1 LRKTNILVV
10 GSALAALWSASP
22 VLAANAVGQ
31 ALQDQATAAGY
42 QNSGQYIASDIYG
55 NNSTPNGGPGNGS
68 LPSWSPGPHV
78 CGTAGDCAGPT
89 ADGSSMGGLIAP
101 TVSNGNA
108 SPEYKA
114 TPHDFSAPHL

>member
-1 LRKTNILVV
+1 MTIKTSLLALTAVATLAIA
-10 GSALAALWSASP
+10 SPALAG
-22 VLAANAVGQ
+22 NAVGQ
-31 ALQDQATAAGY
+31 AIQQLADAADA

-55 NNSTPNGGPGNGS
+55 NNSSPNGGPGNGS

-78 CGTAGDCAGPT
+78 CGTPGDCAGPT

-101 TVSNGNA
+101 QVSNGKA